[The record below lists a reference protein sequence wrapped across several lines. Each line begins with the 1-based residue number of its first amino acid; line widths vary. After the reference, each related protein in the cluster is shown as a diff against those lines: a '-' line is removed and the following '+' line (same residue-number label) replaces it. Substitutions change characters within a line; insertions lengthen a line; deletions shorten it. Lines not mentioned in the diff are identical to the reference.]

1 MKKSVK
7 PCRLMLTSALL
18 FGFSGTAGATTP
30 VTSEEHQAFEK
41 KYSAHCLER
50 EKENAAPGADL
61 AAAAANCDCIAS
73 EESKR
78 LTSQEVKKYLKEDEV
93 PISLIMKSTGAS
105 YNCGK
110 KQFP

>member
-1 MKKSVK
+1 MT
-7 PCRLMLTSALL
+7 PCNRPLRAVLPLALL
-18 FGFSGTAGATTP
+18 LGLSTGAAATTP

-41 KYSAHCLER
+41 KYAAHCLEQ

-61 AAAAANCDCIAS
+61 AGISANCDCIAR

-78 LTSQEVKKYLKEDEV
+78 LTSQEVKKYLKENET

-105 YNCGK
+105 YNCT